1 MEQAKHGDTV
11 RVHYTGKFEDGTV
24 FDSTQGKPPLE
35 FTLGTVGLIS
45 GFQQAVLGMSPGES
59 KIERIPTHLAYGPYE
74 EALCLDVDRALFAA
88 ERVTPEVGMQLEV
101 RDAEG
106 KAMPVQVTD
115 VSETNVQL
123 DANHPL
129 AGKDLVFDINLVEIV
144 EKSQSSSDRL
154 E

>member
-1 MEQAKHGDTV
+1 MEQAKSGDTV

-24 FDSTQGKPPLE
+24 FDSTQGENPLE
-35 FTLGTVGLIS
+35 FTLGTAGLIY

-59 KIERIPTHLAYGPYE
+59 KTEWIPNQLAYGPYQ
-74 EALCLDVDRALFAA
+74 EALCLEVDRAIFAE

-101 RDAEG
+101 RDLEG

-115 VSETNVQL
+115 VSDTNVKL

-129 AGKDLVFDINLVEIV
+129 AGKDLVFDINLIEIV
-144 EKSQSSSDRL
+144 ENSRSSSDRL

>member
-1 MEQAKHGDTV
+1 MEQAKPGDTV
-11 RVHYTGKFEDGTV
+11 RVHYTGKLEDGTV
-24 FDSTQGKPPLE
+24 FDSTQGQNAVE
-35 FTLGTVGLIS
+35 FTLGTAALMN

-59 KIERIPTHLAYGPYE
+59 KTERIPNQLAYGPYQ
-74 EALCLDVDRALFAA
+74 EALCLQVDRTIFRA

-101 RDAEG
+101 RDSEG
-106 KAMPVQVTD
+106 KAIPVRVTE
-115 VSETNVQL
+115 VSDTNVKL

-144 EKSQSSSDRL
+144 ENSQSSSDRL